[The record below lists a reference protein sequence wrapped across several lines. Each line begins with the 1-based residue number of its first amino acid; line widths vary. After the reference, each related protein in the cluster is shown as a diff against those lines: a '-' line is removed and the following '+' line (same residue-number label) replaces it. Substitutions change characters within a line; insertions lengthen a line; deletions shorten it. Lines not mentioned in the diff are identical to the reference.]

1 MNRFKVVLTDNIFP
15 DLVIEREML
24 DEVGAD
30 LVEVT
35 DPTTLADE
43 VKDADAV
50 INTYAQLTPEII
62 GGMERCKLV
71 IRNGIGVN
79 TIDVDACNTKGIMV
93 GNIPTYCIE
102 EVATHAISLML
113 TLNRKVFLY
122 NRTVREGV
130 WDVKQG
136 MKINSVVGATLG
148 LVGFGRIPRL
158 VNAQAQALGMK
169 VLAYDPFVSADDVVE
184 AGATKAEMDQ
194 ILAASDFIS
203 IHCPLTPETRGL
215 FDYAAF
221 TAMKDSAYLI
231 NTARGPI
238 VNEPDL
244 VRALEQGLI
253 AGAGLD
259 VLMEDKGQ
267 ADHPLYEFENCI
279 ITPHAAWY
287 SETSIM
293 RRRTQTVDSVI
304 EVLEGR
310 EPHSFL
316 NREALQPVPG

>member
-1 MNRFKVVLTDNIFP
+1 MSKFKVVLTDNIFP
-15 DLVIEREML
+15 DLIIEREML
-24 DEVGAD
+24 DKVDAE

-35 DPTTLADE
+35 DPATLADE

-50 INTYAQLTPEII
+50 INTYAQMTPEII
-62 GGMERCKLV
+62 NGMEKCKLI

-79 TIDVDACNTKGIMV
+79 TIDVDACNAKGIMV

-102 EVATHAISLML
+102 EVATHAIALML

-122 NRTVREGV
+122 NRTVREGI
-130 WDVKQG
+130 WDVKEG

-158 VNAQAQALGMK
+158 INERAQALGMK
-169 VLAYDPFVSADDVVE
+169 VLAYDPFVTAENAAE
-184 AGATKAEMDQ
+184 AGATKAEMEE
-194 ILAASDFIS
+194 IIAESDFIS
-203 IHCPLTPETRGL
+203 IHCPLTPETKGM
-215 FDYAAF
+215 FNYDAF
-221 TAMKDSAYLI
+221 KAMKDSAYLI

-244 VRALEQGLI
+244 VKALEEGLI
-253 AGAGLD
+253 GGAGLD

-267 ADHPLYEFENCI
+267 TDHPLYAFENCI

-287 SETSIM
+287 SETSIL

-310 EPHSFL
+310 EPNSFL
-316 NREALQPVPG
+316 NKGKF

>member
-1 MNRFKVVLTDNIFP
+1 MSKFKVVLTDNIFP
-15 DLVIEREML
+15 DLDIENEML
-24 DEVGAD
+24 SKVDAE

-35 DPTTLADE
+35 DLANLANE

-50 INTYAQLTPEII
+50 INTYAQMTPEII
-62 GGMERCKLV
+62 GGMDKCKLI

-93 GNIPTYCIE
+93 ANIPTYCIE
-102 EVATHAISLML
+102 EVATHAITLML
-113 TLNRKVFLY
+113 TLNRKIFLY
-122 NRTVREGV
+122 NRTVREGI
-130 WDVKQG
+130 WDVKEG

-158 VNAQAQALGMK
+158 INDRAQALGMK
-169 VLAYDPFVSADDVVE
+169 VLAYDPFVTAENAAE

-194 ILAASDFIS
+194 IIAESDFIS
-203 IHCPLTPETRGL
+203 IHCPLIPDTRGM
-215 FDYAAF
+215 FNYDVF
-221 TAMKDSAYLI
+221 KAMKDSAYLI

-244 VRALEQGLI
+244 VRALEEGLI
-253 AGAGLD
+253 GGAGLD

-267 ADHPLYEFENCI
+267 TEHPLYKFENCI

-287 SETSIM
+287 SETSIL

-304 EVLEGR
+304 EVLTGSG

-316 NREALQPVPG
+316 NKGKMS

>member
-1 MNRFKVVLTDNIFP
+1 MRKHKVVLTDNIFP
-15 DLVIEREML
+15 DLDIEREML
-24 DEVGAD
+24 GRIDAE

-35 DPTTLADE
+35 DPATLADE
-43 VKDADAV
+43 VRDADAV
-50 INTYAQLTPEII
+50 INTYAQLPAEII
-62 GGMERCKLV
+62 SGMERCKLV

-79 TIDVDACNTKGIMV
+79 TIDVDACNAKGIMV

-113 TLNRKVFLY
+113 TLNRKIHLY
-122 NRTVREGV
+122 NRTVREGI
-130 WDVKQG
+130 WDVKEG

-148 LVGFGRIPRL
+148 LVGFGNIPRL
-158 VNAQAQALGMK
+158 INKQAQALGMS
-169 VLAYDPFVSADDVVE
+169 VLAYDPFVSAE
-184 AGATKAEMDQ
+184 SIAETGATKAEMDQ
-194 ILAASDFIS
+194 IIAESDFIS
-203 IHCPLTPETRGL
+203 IHCPLTPETRGM
-215 FDYAAF
+215 FNYEVF
-221 TAMKDSAYLI
+221 SAMKETAYLI

-244 VRALEQGLI
+244 VRALREGLI

-267 ADHPLYEFENCI
+267 AEHPLYESENCI

-287 SETSIM
+287 SETSIL

-316 NREALQPVPG
+316 NKAALQS

>member
-1 MNRFKVVLTDNIFP
+1 MSKFKVVLTDNIFP
-15 DLVIEREML
+15 DLDIENEML
-24 DEVGAD
+24 SKVDAE

-35 DPTTLADE
+35 DLANLANE

-50 INTYAQLTPEII
+50 INTYAQMTPEII
-62 GGMERCKLV
+62 GGMDKCKLI

-79 TIDVDACNTKGIMV
+79 TIDVDACNAKGIMV
-93 GNIPTYCIE
+93 ANIPTYCIE
-102 EVATHAISLML
+102 EVATHAITLML
-113 TLNRKVFLY
+113 TLNRKIFLY
-122 NRTVREGV
+122 NRTVREGI
-130 WDVKQG
+130 WDVKEG

-158 VNAQAQALGMK
+158 INDRAQALGMK
-169 VLAYDPFVSADDVVE
+169 VLAYDPFVTAENAAE

-194 ILAASDFIS
+194 IIAESDFIS
-203 IHCPLTPETRGL
+203 IHCPLIPDTRGM
-215 FDYAAF
+215 FNYDAF
-221 TAMKDSAYLI
+221 KAMKDSAYLI

-244 VRALEQGLI
+244 VRALEEGLI
-253 AGAGLD
+253 GGAGLD

-267 ADHPLYEFENCI
+267 TEHPLYKFENCI

-287 SETSIM
+287 SETSIL

-304 EVLEGR
+304 EVLTGSG

-316 NREALQPVPG
+316 NKGKMS

>member
-1 MNRFKVVLTDNIFP
+1 MSKFKVVLTNNIFP
-15 DLVIEREML
+15 DLDIENEML
-24 DEVGAD
+24 SKVDAE

-35 DPTTLADE
+35 DLANLANE

-50 INTYAQLTPEII
+50 INTYAQMTPEII
-62 GGMERCKLV
+62 GGMDKCKLI

-79 TIDVDACNTKGIMV
+79 TIDVDACNAKGIMV
-93 GNIPTYCIE
+93 ANIPTYCIE
-102 EVATHAISLML
+102 EVATHAITLML
-113 TLNRKVFLY
+113 TLNRKIFLY
-122 NRTVREGV
+122 NRTVREGI
-130 WDVKQG
+130 WDVKEG

-158 VNAQAQALGMK
+158 INDRAQALGMK
-169 VLAYDPFVSADDVVE
+169 VLAYDPFVTAENAAE

-194 ILAASDFIS
+194 IIAESDFIS
-203 IHCPLTPETRGL
+203 IHCPLIPDTRGM
-215 FDYAAF
+215 FNYDVF
-221 TAMKDSAYLI
+221 KAMKDSAYLI

-244 VRALEQGLI
+244 VRALEEGLI
-253 AGAGLD
+253 GGAGLD

-267 ADHPLYEFENCI
+267 TEHPLYKFENCI

-287 SETSIM
+287 SETSIL

-304 EVLEGR
+304 EVLTGSG

-316 NREALQPVPG
+316 NKGKMS

>member
-1 MNRFKVVLTDNIFP
+1 MSKFKVVLTDNIFP
-15 DLVIEREML
+15 DLDIENEML
-24 DEVGAD
+24 SKVDAE

-35 DPTTLADE
+35 DLANLANE

-50 INTYAQLTPEII
+50 INTYAQMTPEII
-62 GGMERCKLV
+62 GGMDKCKLI

-79 TIDVDACNTKGIMV
+79 TIDVDACNAKGIMV
-93 GNIPTYCIE
+93 ANIPTYCIE
-102 EVATHAISLML
+102 EVATHAITLML
-113 TLNRKVFLY
+113 TLNRKIFLY
-122 NRTVREGV
+122 NRTVREGI
-130 WDVKQG
+130 WDVKEG

-158 VNAQAQALGMK
+158 INDRAQALGMK
-169 VLAYDPFVSADDVVE
+169 VLAYDPFVTAENAAE

-194 ILAASDFIS
+194 IIAESDFIS
-203 IHCPLTPETRGL
+203 IHCPLIPDTRGM
-215 FDYAAF
+215 FNYDVF
-221 TAMKDSAYLI
+221 KAMKDSAYLI

-244 VRALEQGLI
+244 VRALEEGLI
-253 AGAGLD
+253 GGAGLD

-267 ADHPLYEFENCI
+267 TEHPLYKFENCI

-287 SETSIM
+287 SETSIL

-304 EVLEGR
+304 EVLTGSG

-316 NREALQPVPG
+316 NKGKMS

>member
-1 MNRFKVVLTDNIFP
+1 MSKFKVVLTDNIFP
-15 DLVIEREML
+15 DLLIEREML
-24 DEVGAD
+24 GKVDAQ

-35 DPTTLADE
+35 DPATLADE

-50 INTYAQLTPEII
+50 INTYAQVTAEII
-62 GGMERCKLV
+62 AGMEKCKLV

-79 TIDVDACNTKGIMV
+79 TIDVDACNAKGIMV

-113 TLNRKVFLY
+113 TLNRKIFLY
-122 NRTVREGV
+122 NRTVREGI
-130 WDVKQG
+130 WDVKEG

-148 LVGFGRIPRL
+148 LVGFGNIPRL
-158 VNAQAQALGMK
+158 VNTQAQALGMK
-169 VLAYDPFVSADDVVE
+169 VLAYDPFVSAEDI
-184 AGATKAEMDQ
+184 AATGATKAEMDQ
-194 ILAASDFIS
+194 ILADSDFIS
-203 IHCPLTPETRGL
+203 VHCPLTPETRGM
-215 FDYAAF
+215 FNYDAF
-221 TAMKDSAYLI
+221 TTMKDSAYLI

-244 VRALEQGLI
+244 VRALEEGLI
-253 AGAGLD
+253 GGAGLD

-267 ADHPLYEFENCI
+267 AEHPLYAFENCI

-304 EVLEGR
+304 EVLQGR

-316 NREALQPVPG
+316 NKAALQG

>member
-1 MNRFKVVLTDNIFP
+1 MSKFKVVLTDNIFP
-15 DLVIEREML
+15 DLDIENEML
-24 DEVGAD
+24 SKIDAE

-35 DPTTLADE
+35 DPSTLADA

-50 INTYAQLTPEII
+50 INTYAQMTPEII
-62 GGMERCKLV
+62 GSMENCKLI

-79 TIDVDACNTKGIMV
+79 TIDVDACNAKGIMV
-93 GNIPTYCIE
+93 ANIPTYCIE
-102 EVATHAISLML
+102 EVATHAITLML
-113 TLNRKVFLY
+113 TLNRKIFLY
-122 NRTVREGV
+122 NRTVREGI
-130 WDVKQG
+130 WDVKEG
-136 MKINSVVGATLG
+136 MKINSTVGATLG

-158 VNAQAQALGMK
+158 INDRAQALGMK
-169 VLAYDPFVSADDVVE
+169 VLAYDPFVTAENAAE

-194 ILAASDFIS
+194 IIAESDFIS
-203 IHCPLTPETRGL
+203 IHCPLIPDTRGM
-215 FDYAAF
+215 FNYEVF
-221 TAMKDSAYLI
+221 QKMKDSAYLI

-244 VRALEQGLI
+244 VRALEEGLI
-253 AGAGLD
+253 GGAGLD

-267 ADHPLYEFENCI
+267 TDHPLYKFENCI

-287 SETSIM
+287 SETSIL

-304 EVLEGR
+304 EVLTGSG

-316 NREALQPVPG
+316 NKGKMS

>member
-1 MNRFKVVLTDNIFP
+1 MSKFKVVLTDNIFP
-15 DLVIEREML
+15 DLDIENEML
-24 DEVGAD
+24 SEIDAE

-35 DPTTLADE
+35 DPSTLADA

-50 INTYAQLTPEII
+50 INTYAQMTPEII
-62 GGMERCKLV
+62 GGMENCKLI

-79 TIDVDACNTKGIMV
+79 TIDVDACNAKGIMV
-93 GNIPTYCIE
+93 ANIPTYCIE
-102 EVATHAISLML
+102 EVATHAITLML
-113 TLNRKVFLY
+113 TLNRKIFLY
-122 NRTVREGV
+122 NRTVREGI
-130 WDVKQG
+130 WDVKEG
-136 MKINSVVGATLG
+136 MKINSTVGATLG

-158 VNAQAQALGMK
+158 INDRAQALGMK
-169 VLAYDPFVSADDVVE
+169 VLAYDPFVTAENAAE

-194 ILAASDFIS
+194 IIAESDFIS
-203 IHCPLTPETRGL
+203 IHCPLIPDTRGM
-215 FDYAAF
+215 FNYEVF
-221 TAMKDSAYLI
+221 QKMKDSAYLI

-244 VRALEQGLI
+244 VRALEEGLI
-253 AGAGLD
+253 GGAGLD

-267 ADHPLYEFENCI
+267 TDHPLYKFENCI

-287 SETSIM
+287 SETSIL

-304 EVLEGR
+304 EVLTGSG

-316 NREALQPVPG
+316 NKGKMS

>member
-1 MNRFKVVLTDNIFP
+1 MSKFKVVLTDNIFP
-15 DLVIEREML
+15 DLDIENEML
-24 DEVGAD
+24 SKIDAE

-35 DPTTLADE
+35 DPSTLADE

-50 INTYAQLTPEII
+50 INTYAQMTPEII
-62 GGMERCKLV
+62 GGMEQCKLI

-79 TIDVDACNTKGIMV
+79 TIDVDACNAKGIMV
-93 GNIPTYCIE
+93 ANIPTYCIE
-102 EVATHAISLML
+102 EVATHAIALML

-122 NRTVREGV
+122 NRTVRSGI
-130 WDVKQG
+130 WDVKEG
-136 MKINSVVGATLG
+136 MKINSTVGATLG

-158 VNAQAQALGMK
+158 INDRAQALGMK
-169 VLAYDPFVSADDVVE
+169 VLAYDPFVTAENAAE

-194 ILAASDFIS
+194 IIAESDFIS
-203 IHCPLTPETRGL
+203 IHCPLIPDTRGM
-215 FDYAAF
+215 FNYEVF
-221 TAMKDSAYLI
+221 QAMKDSAYLI

-244 VRALEQGLI
+244 VRALEEGLI
-253 AGAGLD
+253 GGAGLD

-267 ADHPLYEFENCI
+267 SEHPLYKFENCI

-287 SETSIM
+287 SETSIL

-304 EVLEGR
+304 ETLTGNG

-316 NREALQPVPG
+316 NKGKLS

>member
-1 MNRFKVVLTDNIFP
+1 MSKFKVVLTDNIFP
-15 DLVIEREML
+15 DLDIENEML
-24 DEVGAD
+24 SKIGAE

-35 DPTTLADE
+35 DLANLANE

-50 INTYAQLTPEII
+50 INTYAQMTPEII
-62 GGMERCKLV
+62 GGMEKCKLI

-79 TIDVDACNTKGIMV
+79 TIDVDACNANGIMV
-93 GNIPTYCIE
+93 ANIPTYCIE
-102 EVATHAISLML
+102 EVATHAITLML
-113 TLNRKVFLY
+113 TLNRKIFLY
-122 NRTVREGV
+122 NRTVRQGI
-130 WDVKQG
+130 WDVKEG

-158 VNAQAQALGMK
+158 INDRAQALGMK
-169 VLAYDPFVSADDVVE
+169 VLAYDPFVTAENAAE

-194 ILAASDFIS
+194 IIAESDFIS
-203 IHCPLTPETRGL
+203 IHCPLIPDTKGM
-215 FDYAAF
+215 FNYDVF
-221 TAMKDSAYLI
+221 QAMKDSAYLI

-244 VRALEQGLI
+244 VRALEEGLI
-253 AGAGLD
+253 GGAGLD

-267 ADHPLYEFENCI
+267 TEHPLYKFENCI

-287 SETSIM
+287 SETSIL

-304 EVLEGR
+304 EALTGSG

-316 NREALQPVPG
+316 NKGKMS